1 MIKKLLNLNKN
12 QSNTKFRGEKK
23 LNSFKFIVFINA
35 LIELI
40 GISVIVPLYFV
51 F

>member
-1 MIKKLLNLNKN
+1 MIKKLLNLNKKIN
-12 QSNTKFRGEKK
+12 QILNLEERKK

-40 GISVIVPLYFV
+40 GIS
-51 F
+51 